1 MWTNRGT
8 IGPRQTALAQV
19 GLLVAVG
26 MQFDRRGQD
35 QQPRRNGLDENGQSS
50 LWQRL
55 IGPSARIQGAEQRA
69 AARLMAV
76 LMLAHVA
83 AVMLGLALSD
93 LFWRRTL
100 GTGIL
105 RDRDVF
111 GIIAGAVLIAV
122 SFLLVR
128 AGRYRAGVALYL
140 ACTTAVTLTVP
151 FLGSVQ
157 YEIAMLASG
166 IIPVLI
172 AAIALSYRWVLG
184 VLASIVGIGMV
195 ELMVFPIPP
204 RLATSGFEM
213 LIVVLVSGGLVLVL
227 RHHQAILGGMRLQ
240 AMHANEDAA
249 RRSERHYRALF
260 ETVTDGI
267 FLISREEKVIEVN
280 SAACRQLGY
289 AREELLGMP
298 LRQIVP
304 PDALD
309 HLADVQREVVAKGFV
324 RVDASHRRKDG
335 STYPVELTVTLT
347 EVDGAPAFM
356 AVTRDVT
363 ERRRAEADRHR
374 LEDQLQHAVKMESIG
389 RLAGGVAHDFNNL
402 LTAILGNIEIA
413 NHRLRRNEG
422 IQDLLG
428 EVRDAAMSAAGL
440 TRQLLAFSRRQIV
453 EPRLVDLNE
462 LIAHMHK
469 MLVRLIGEDIEL
481 RTLPGSGLATVKI
494 DPGLA
499 EQVLVNLAVNARD
512 AMKGGGVMVIETT
525 TVTLDEEYKRSHP
538 LVEPGAYVRLA
549 VSDTGSGMTDE
560 VKRHLFEP
568 FYTTKP
574 RGEGTGLGLA
584 TIYGAIR
591 QSNGHIE
598 VYSEV
603 GKGTTFKIYLPAES
617 GAPEMLTPPLDP
629 RPVTGGSETILV
641 VEDDERVRTIVT
653 RVLCEGGY
661 RVLVAGNGD
670 DALALAGA
678 DGQPIHLLVTDVVM
692 PGMNGRQLA
701 DRLAQAHPEMRTL
714 FTSGYTENI
723 IAHHGVLER
732 GIEFLSKPYTLE
744 ILTRRVRE
752 VLDKA
757 RG

>member
-1 MWTNRGT
+1 LN
-8 IGPRQTALAQV
+8 Q
-19 GLLVAVG
+19 
-26 MQFDRRGQD
+26 DGQ
-35 QQPRRNGLDENGQSS
+35 PT
-50 LWQRL
+50 LWQRA
-55 IGPSARIQGAEQRA
+55 IGPSARIQDAEQRA

-83 AVMLGLALSD
+83 AVALGVALGD
-93 LFWRRTL
+93 LFWRRTV
-100 GTGIL
+100 GTTIL
-105 RDRDVF
+105 RGWDAF
-111 GIIAGAVLIAV
+111 GIVVAAGLIAV

-128 AGRYRAGVALYL
+128 AGRYRTGVALYL
-140 ACTTAVTLTVP
+140 ACTTAVPLTVP
-151 FLGSVQ
+151 FLGPVH
-157 YEIAMLASG
+157 YEIALLAAG

-172 AAIALSYRWVLG
+172 AAIALSHLWVLG
-184 VLASIVGIGMV
+184 VLATIVGIGMV
-195 ELMVFPIPP
+195 ELLVIPVPP
-204 RLATSGFEM
+204 RLATTGFGM
-213 LIVVLVSGGLVLVL
+213 LLVVLVSGVLVLVL
-227 RHHQAILGGMRLQ
+227 RLQQAALGRIRLQ
-240 AMHANEDAA
+240 AMHTNEDAA
-249 RRSERHYRALF
+249 RRSEQHYRTLF
-260 ETVTDGI
+260 ETVSDGI
-267 FLISREEKVIEVN
+267 FLVRRDDKLIEIN
-280 SAACRQLGY
+280 NAACRELGY
-289 AREELLGMP
+289 TREELLGMP
-298 LRQIVP
+298 LAEIVAP
-304 PDALD
+304 EARE
-309 HLADVQREVVAKGFV
+309 HLAEIQREVFSKGFV
-324 RVDASHRRKDG
+324 RVEGAQKRKDG
-335 STYPVELTVTLT
+335 STYPVDLTVSMT
-347 EVDGAPAFM
+347 ELDGAPAFM
-356 AVTRDVT
+356 GVARDIT
-363 ERRRAEADRHR
+363 ERRRAEADRRR

-428 EVRDAAMSAAGL
+428 EVRDAAISAAGL

-481 RTLPGSGLATVKI
+481 RTLPGPGLAAVKI

-512 AMKGGGVMVIETT
+512 AMVGGGVMIIETA
-525 TVTLDEEYKRSHP
+525 TVTLDEEYQRSHP

-549 VSDTGSGMTDE
+549 ISDTGSGMSDE

-617 GAPEMLTPPLDP
+617 GAPESLTPPLDP
-629 RPVTGGSETILV
+629 RPVIGGSETILV

-653 RVLCEGGY
+653 RVLREAGY
-661 RVLVAGNGD
+661 RVLVASNGD
-670 DALALAGA
+670 DALTVAGT

-701 DRLAQAHPEMRTL
+701 ERLAQAHPETRTL
-714 FTSGYTENI
+714 FTSGYTDNI
-723 IAHHGVLER
+723 IAHHGVLDR

-752 VLDKA
+752 VLDKPP
-757 RG
+757 G

>member
-1 MWTNRGT
+1 M
-8 IGPRQTALAQV
+8 
-19 GLLVAVG
+19 
-26 MQFDRRGQD
+26 
-35 QQPRRNGLDENGQSS
+35 DENGQSS

-69 AARLMAV
+69 AAHLMAV

-83 AVMLGLALSD
+83 AIVLGLVLSD
-93 LFWRRTL
+93 LFWRRTV
-100 GTGIL
+100 GTTIL
-105 RDRDVF
+105 RGWDVF
-111 GIIAGAVLIAV
+111 GIITGTGLIAV

-128 AGRYRAGVALYL
+128 AGRYRTGVALYL
-140 ACTTAVTLTVP
+140 ACATAIPLTVP
-151 FLGSVQ
+151 FLGSVR

-172 AAIALSYRWVLG
+172 AAIALSHRWVLG
-184 VLASIVGIGMV
+184 VLATIVVVGMV
-195 ELMVFPIPP
+195 ELLVIPLLP
-204 RLATSGFEM
+204 NLATTGFEM
-213 LIVVLVSGGLVLVL
+213 LVIVLVSGVLVLVL
-227 RHHQAILGGMRLQ
+227 RRHQAALSHIRLQ
-240 AMHANEDAA
+240 TMHANEAAA
-249 RRSERHYRALF
+249 RRSERHYRTLF

-267 FLISREEKVIEVN
+267 FLVRHDEKLIEVN
-280 SAACRQLGY
+280 NAACRELGY
-289 AREELLGMP
+289 TREELLGMP
-298 LRQIVP
+298 LAQIVAP
-304 PDALD
+304 EAREKLPE
-309 HLADVQREVVAKGFV
+309 VQREVISKGFV
-324 RVDASHRRKDG
+324 RVEGGQQRKDG
-335 STYPVELTVTLT
+335 STYPVDLTVSMT
-347 EVDGAPAFM
+347 ELDGAPAFM
-356 AVTRDVT
+356 GVARDIT
-363 ERRRAEADRHR
+363 ERRRAEADHRR

-402 LTAILGNIEIA
+402 LTAILGNVEIA
-413 NHRLRRNEG
+413 NHRLRRNES

-428 EVRDAAMSAAGL
+428 EVRDAAISAAGL

-453 EPRLVDLNE
+453 EPRVVDLNE
-462 LIAHMHK
+462 LIAHMLK

-481 RTLPGSGLATVKI
+481 RTLPGPGPATVKI

-512 AMKGGGVMVIETT
+512 AMKGGGVMIIETA
-525 TVTLDEEYKRSHP
+525 TVTLDEEYQRSHP
-538 LVEPGAYVRLA
+538 LVAPGAYVRLA

-603 GKGTTFKIYLPAES
+603 GKGTTFKIYWPAES
-617 GAPEMLTPPLDP
+617 GAPESLTPPLDP

-641 VEDDERVRTIVT
+641 VEDDERVRNIVT
-653 RVLCEGGY
+653 RVLREAGY
-661 RVLVAGNGD
+661 RVLVASNGD
-670 DALALAGA
+670 DALMVAGA

-701 DRLAQAHPEMRTL
+701 DRLAQAHPESRTL

-723 IAHHGVLER
+723 IAHHGVLDR

-744 ILTRRVRE
+744 VLTRRVRE
-752 VLDKA
+752 VLDKPP
-757 RG
+757 G